1 MTPGTK
7 KRLLTG
13 LVLIPAIV
21 VAIWWGPPWLIAFAT
36 ALVSVLA
43 LLEFFALADRLG
55 FHAYRFWTCAAAL
68 AIIAQQWD
76 ASRAA
81 GMSGLGEVL
90 VRARSPQVTLD
101 LVMVGFVFG
110 AAAIALW
117 SRRALADVLPSV
129 CASAAALVLIVVPF
143 SAVVRLDGVPGV
155 GRELLLFTLA
165 LVWAGDT
172 AAYFVGRAIGHRKM
186 SPQLSP
192 GKTWEGALANLLGA
206 WVVGGVFG
214 TFLGIGSKHLLIMAV
229 LASVAGQIG
238 DAFESGF
245 KRSAGVKDSGT
256 LLPGHGGMLDR
267 IDALILAAPAV
278 WYYFEWVVMR
288 RP

>member
-7 KRLLTG
+7 KRVLTG

-21 VAIWWGPPWLIAFAT
+21 AAIWWGPQWLVALAT
-36 ALVSVLA
+36 AVVSVLA
-43 LLEFFALADRLG
+43 LWEFFALADRLG
-55 FHAYRFWTCAAAL
+55 FHAYRFWTCAAAV
-68 AIIAQQWD
+68 AIIGQQWD
-76 ASRAA
+76 ASRATRI
-81 GMSGLGEVL
+81 SGLGAVL
-90 VRARSPQVTLD
+90 YQARSPHLTLD
-101 LVMVGFVFG
+101 LVLVGFVFG
-110 AAAIALW
+110 TAAIALW
-117 SRRALADVLPSV
+117 SRRALAEVLPAVS
-129 CASAAALVLIVVPF
+129 ASAAGLILIVVPF
-143 SAVVRLDGVPGV
+143 STVVRLDYVPDL

-172 AAYFVGRAIGHRKM
+172 AAYFVGRAIGRRKM

-214 TFLGIGSKHLLIMAV
+214 TFSRIGSKHLLIMAV
-229 LASVAGQIG
+229 LASVAGQVG

-278 WYYFEWVVMR
+278 WYYFEWVMMR